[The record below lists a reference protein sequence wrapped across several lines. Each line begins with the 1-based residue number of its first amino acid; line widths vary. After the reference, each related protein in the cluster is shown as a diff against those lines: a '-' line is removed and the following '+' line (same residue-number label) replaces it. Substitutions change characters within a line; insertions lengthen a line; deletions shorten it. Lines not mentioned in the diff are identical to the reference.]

1 MMSWLSAPGNAPF
14 VIALLVMCGLAAVEF
29 VAVFT
34 GFSVNDVVD
43 GLVVPHAGVDTVG
56 NAPTGMETTSA
67 DGSGVVGRFL
77 AWMYVGKVPV
87 LMVLIV
93 LLTVFGLGGLVLQG
107 AMRGIFGVALPSVVA
122 APAVL
127 FALLPV
133 VRTCTAAIARIMPRD
148 QTSAVDPRTFIGCTA
163 RVTAGVAHVGM
174 PAEARLT
181 DKFGTDHHVLVEPED
196 AGDSFAVGSLV
207 LLVRQ
212 TGGGRFSAIANPNDV
227 LVDQE

>member
-1 MMSWLSAPGNAPF
+1 MSWLSAAGNAPF
-14 VIALLVMCGLAAVEF
+14 VIALLVMCGLAAVELI
-29 VAVFT
+29 AVFT

-43 GLVVPHAGVDTVG
+43 ELVVPHAGVDTAG

-67 DGSGVVGRFL
+67 DGPGVIGRFL

-93 LLTVFGLGGLVLQG
+93 LLTVFGLGGLILQG
-107 AMRGIFGVALPSVVA
+107 AVRSIFGAALPSIVA
-122 APAVL
+122 APLVL

-133 VRTCTAAIARIMPRD
+133 VRFCTASIARVMPRD
-148 QTSAVDPRTFIGCTA
+148 ETSAVDPRSFIGRTA
-163 RVTAGVAHVGM
+163 RITAGVAKPGM
-174 PAEARLT
+174 PAEGRLT
-181 DKFGTDHHVLVEPED
+181 DKFGTDHHILVEPED
-196 AGDSFAVGSLV
+196 ASDSFPTGSVV